1 MIYIRDWLL
10 LIAAGLSNLLLIDAL
25 YKLRKVVKGVFA
37 VDTWQMILHVS
48 AYTLVFINGII
59 MLGLAYNAKKKFKGL
74 SYASTSFYSGIQRI
88 HNFNFHLAT
97 SFQLHHL
104 STDRLISHC

>member
-59 MLGLAYNAKKKFKGL
+59 MLGLAYNVKGL
-74 SYASTSFYSGIQRI
+74 SYASTNFYKGYNAFIILIFIS
-88 HNFNFHLAT
+88 
-97 SFQLHHL
+97 QLPF
-104 STDRLISHC
+104 SYIIYRLID

>member
-59 MLGLAYNAKKKFKGL
+59 MLGLAYNAKKNKEL
-74 SYASTSFYSGIQRI
+74 SYASTNFYKGYNAFIILIFIS
-88 HNFNFHLAT
+88 
-97 SFQLHHL
+97 QLPF
-104 STDRLISHC
+104 SYIIYRLID

>member
-59 MLGLAYNAKKKFKGL
+59 MLGLAYNAKKNFKGL
-74 SYASTSFYSGIQRI
+74 SYASTNFYKGYNAFIILIFIS
-88 HNFNFHLAT
+88 
-97 SFQLHHL
+97 QLPF
-104 STDRLISHC
+104 SYIIYRLID